1 MVRSTTHH
9 RARAARPLRAQP
21 DGASQP
27 MDFAVPAALT
37 TTLLHRGCA
46 TISPSRAQ
54 QCMPCE
60 HPERGTPM
68 TRSDGYKRTFAPM
81 DAVLELSRMAQLIA
95 LEDLQ
100 TLVSDLEHTAQIRQT
115 ARWRGHSWR
124 GANNWN
130 NSHERRSKAG
140 RRSDNRRPS
149 RLYHPGTVLWPQ
161 AGRAGSARFTVAGAG
176 RLYHPVSHRSGY
188 SA

>member
-1 MVRSTTHH
+1 
-9 RARAARPLRAQP
+9 
-21 DGASQP
+21 
-27 MDFAVPAALT
+27 
-37 TTLLHRGCA
+37 
-46 TISPSRAQ
+46 
-54 QCMPCE
+54 
-60 HPERGTPM
+60 M